1 MVRFFTE
8 GFESAPV
15 RVTVY
20 FTRKEYEE
28 AEQAALILGYGSVE
42 RMIHALVLDAVED
55 LKEKGYEI
63 KPFWE
68 VR

>member
-1 MVRFFTE
+1 MVKFYNP
-8 GFESAPV
+8 GFADAPV

-28 AEQAALILGYGSVE
+28 AEQTAKILGYGTVE
-42 RMIHALVLDAVED
+42 IMVHELILETIEE
-55 LKEKGYEI
+55 LKEAGCKI

-68 VR
+68 AD